1 MSPRRTSILEVHG
14 LQFADRDAQ
23 RAFWLRYNG
32 TRRRQPAA
40 LADVA
45 RQLLAD
51 ERQGPAAARKL
62 MQVDDA
68 WRSVVPPHLSAES
81 RVESL
86 RGGRLTI
93 RVASAATRYVL
104 ARNLA
109 RTIPDALRAKLPDIR
124 ISRIDYI
131 IGSLDQ
137 A

>member
-1 MSPRRTSILEVHG
+1 M
-14 LQFADRDAQ
+14 QFADRDAQ
-23 RAFWLRYNG
+23 RVFWQRFN
-32 TRRRQPAA
+32 RRGRRPAA
-40 LADVA
+40 ALGDLTQ
-45 RQLLAD
+45 QLLAD

-62 MQVDDA
+62 MQVDEA
-68 WRSVVPPHLSAES
+68 WRAVVPSHLASES

-109 RTIPDALRAKLPDIR
+109 RTLPTALRAKLPDIR

-131 IGSLDQ
+131 IGALSDS
-137 A
+137 

>member
-1 MSPRRTSILEVHG
+1 MPPRRTSILESHG
-14 LQFADRDAQ
+14 LQFADRDSQ
-23 RAFWLRYNG
+23 RAFWMRFNG
-32 TRRRQPAA
+32 KRRRQPAA
-40 LADVA
+40 LADIA

-51 ERQGPAAARKL
+51 ERHGPAAARKL
-62 MQVDDA
+62 MLVDEA
-68 WRSVVPPHLSAES
+68 WRSVVPPHIAGES

-131 IGSLDQ
+131 IGALTDQ
-137 A
+137 

>member
-1 MSPRRTSILEVHG
+1 MPSRRTAILQNHG
-14 LQFADRDAQ
+14 FQFADRDAQ
-23 RAFWLRYNG
+23 RAFWLRFNG
-32 TRRRQPAA
+32 NRRRQPAA

-62 MQVDDA
+62 MQVDEA
-68 WRSVVPPHLSAES
+68 WRTVVPSHLAAES

-124 ISRIDYI
+124 ISRIDYV
-131 IGSLDQ
+131 IGTLNES
-137 A
+137 